1 MHFSVRRRFSITPFL
16 LLIVP
21 AAFLLLGNGTADLK
35 LDETGAS
42 DEEEGGLMNEDMV
55 FSLTEVM
62 TLPIVSSHT
71 LAKC

>member
-21 AAFLLLGNGTADLK
+21 AAFLLLGNGVADLK
-35 LDETGAS
+35 LDEKGAS
-42 DEEEGGLMNEDMV
+42 DEEDGGLMSEDMV
-55 FSLTEVM
+55 FSLTEVV
-62 TLPIVSSHT
+62 TLPIVRSHT

>member
-42 DEEEGGLMNEDMV
+42 DEEV
-55 FSLTEVM
+55 FSLTEVV
-62 TLPIVSSHT
+62 TLPIVSSHA